1 MFFEQLKKI
10 CDSRNIKMTPLI
22 VECGGSKSNVTT
34 WKNGASPNIDIVIA
48 IAKKLNVSLDY
59 LLTGEDN
66 SVKEL
71 DPNFYRTLLSD
82 NGIKA
87 IKRQLNALFDS
98 SEDDL
103 YKGLES
109 YGISLSMMRQ
119 FFHDD
124 INIGHDVLNKL
135 DTVLLSLDTNVY
147 DLIKNDILDKFK
159 DFTSLYNALDTEDR
173 AEIRGE
179 MKAMLRQNKYKN
191 NEASVINDIADEM
204 KPTFKKTSVE
214 S

>member
-1 MFFEQLKKI
+1 
-10 CDSRNIKMTPLI
+10 MTPLI

-59 LLTGEDN
+59 LLTGEDS
-66 SVKEL
+66 SVKKL

-82 NGIKA
+82 DGIKA

-124 INIGHDVLNKL
+124 INIGHDVLSKL
-135 DTVLLSLDTNVY
+135 DTVLLYLDTNVY
-147 DLIKNDILDKFK
+147 DLIKKDVLDKFK

-191 NEASVINDIADEM
+191 NEASVINDVAEEM
-204 KPTFKKTSVE
+204 QPAFKKTTVE

>member
-1 MFFEQLKKI
+1 MTVYERLQQECKRKGMSITLLCSMVTGSTGNLK
-10 CDSRNIKMTPLI
+10 
-22 VECGGSKSNVTT
+22 T
-34 WKNGASPNIDIVIA
+34 WKVNKGNMRS
-48 IAKKLNVSLDY
+48 DY
-59 LLTGEDN
+59 LLKCAEILGTTTDYLLGNNVEHNYTVD
-66 SVKEL
+66 
-71 DPNFYRTLLSD
+71 FYRTLLSD
-82 NGIKA
+82 EGIKA
-87 IKRQLNALFDS
+87 IKRQLNELFDS

-103 YKGLES
+103 CKGLEG

-124 INIGHDVLNKL
+124 ISIGHDVLSKL
-135 DTVLLSLDTNVY
+135 DTVLLYLDTNVY
-147 DLIKNDILDKFK
+147 DLIKKDVLDKFK
-159 DFTSLYNALDTEDR
+159 DFTSLYNDLDTEDR

>member
-34 WKNGASPNIDIVIA
+34 WKNGATPNIDIVIA

-82 NGIKA
+82 NGVEA
-87 IKRQLNALFDS
+87 IKRQLKILFDG

-103 YKGLES
+103 CEGLED

-119 FFHDD
+119 FFYED
-124 INIGHDVLNKL
+124 ISIGHDVLSKL
-135 DTVLLSLDTNVY
+135 DTVLLYLDTNVY
-147 DLIKNDILDKFK
+147 DLIKKDILDKFK

-179 MKAMLRQNKYKN
+179 MKAMLRQDKYKSN
-191 NEASVINDIADEM
+191 GASVINDIAEEM
-204 KPTFKKTSVE
+204 KPTFKKASVE

>member
-1 MFFEQLKKI
+1 
-10 CDSRNIKMTPLI
+10 MTPLI

-34 WKNGASPNIDIVIA
+34 WKNGATPNIDIVIA

-82 NGIKA
+82 NGVEA
-87 IKRQLNALFDS
+87 IKRQLKILFDG

-103 YKGLES
+103 CEGLED

-119 FFHDD
+119 FFYED
-124 INIGHDVLNKL
+124 ISIGHDVLSKL
-135 DTVLLSLDTNVY
+135 DTVLLYLDTNVY
-147 DLIKNDILDKFK
+147 DLIKKDILDKFK

-179 MKAMLRQNKYKN
+179 MKAMLRQDKYKSN
-191 NEASVINDIADEM
+191 GASVINDIAEEM
-204 KPTFKKTSVE
+204 KPTFKKASVE